1 MLRRVYE
8 LRNEISLFMEQ
19 KGTAVPEFAD
29 PTWMCD
35 FAFLV
40 DVTAHLN
47 QLNVQLQGRE
57 HLINDELFQFVSAFE
72 MKLRLWETQL
82 RNANYVHF
90 PTLTENEPASPDTY
104 VAFVELLRREFAD
117 RFTDIR
123 AHSGQLMLFS
133 NPFQV
138 EADGAPEAVQMELIE
153 LQCSAALKATFK
165 EVPLVEFYRMHLP
178 TEQFPALIKHA
189 TIIASLFG
197 STYVCEQLFGST
209 YVCEQLFGSTYV
221 CEQLFGST
229 YVCEQLFGSTYVCEQ
244 LFSKMNF
251 TKCKTRTQL
260 TDGHL
265 DDAATAPGVTLGKMV
280 SVECQE
286 DGL

>member
-1 MLRRVYE
+1 MYE

-19 KGTAVPEFAD
+19 KGTEVPEFAD

-57 HLINDELFQFVSAFE
+57 HLINELFQFVSAFE

-90 PTLTENEPASPDTY
+90 PTLMENEPASPDTY

-117 RFTDIR
+117 RFTDLR
-123 AHSGQLMLFS
+123 THSGELMLFS
-133 NPFQV
+133 NLFQV
-138 EADGAPEAVQMELIE
+138 EVDGAPEAVQMELIE

-189 TIIASLFG
+189 KIIAS
-197 STYVCEQLFGST
+197 
-209 YVCEQLFGSTYV
+209 
-221 CEQLFGST
+221 
-229 YVCEQLFGSTYVCEQ
+229 LFGSTYVCEQ

-251 TKCKTRTQL
+251 VKCKTRTQL

-265 DDAATAPGVTLGKMV
+265 DDALRLARTSLQPDVGRLVAQQQHQV
-280 SVECQE
+280 SH
-286 DGL
+286 